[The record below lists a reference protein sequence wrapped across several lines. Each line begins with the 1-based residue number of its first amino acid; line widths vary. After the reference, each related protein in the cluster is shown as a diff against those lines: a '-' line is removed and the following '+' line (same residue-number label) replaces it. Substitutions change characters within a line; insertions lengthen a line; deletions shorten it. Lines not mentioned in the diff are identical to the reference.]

1 MVKEAK
7 RAPQLPKQQLLI
19 LAVCR
24 FAEPVAMT
32 SVYPYIP
39 EMIQSFNVRDDQ
51 VAKWAGLMSAVFS
64 LSQCLTGIAWGRASD
79 RFGRKPIILL
89 ALTCTMISSVMFGFS
104 KSLVWAF
111 ITRSMQ
117 GLSNGN
123 VGIIRTAVAE
133 LVPQRE
139 LQPRAFSVMPLVW
152 NIGSIFGPSFG
163 GSLVH
168 PVERYPQLFG
178 KIKVLEKFP
187 FALPNMLIS
196 VIFLFGI
203 TSGFLFLH
211 ETLEERKSR
220 PDYGLML
227 GKLLSAPCTRQRRRR
242 RTWSSNEEEDPFL
255 SGNSS
260 EMSSPV
266 TKPGVNVPPKQP
278 RWADVF
284 SRQSNINL
292 LVYTFL
298 AMHSVAYD
306 QLLPIFMHYPV
317 QSSKDPQVHLPW
329 KFAGGFG
336 IDSNRI
342 GLLFTVYG
350 VFGMLI
356 QFFVFP
362 TFARKYGVL
371 NCLRACVLTFPLIY
385 VATPFTALLPTD
397 ASRQGVM
404 MGLMLIKC
412 FCGIFAFPCSTILL
426 TNSAASLKVLGTLN
440 GVATSISAIGRAA
453 GPALAGATFT
463 AGVDIGYVVISW
475 WTLAVVGIIGA
486 VPVWSLVEMEGF
498 GAIEDEDDDEDDEL
512 DDSDVFA
519 APTEPEPK
527 TSALQSSG
535 THARKVSVATAPF
548 EDVIGDE
555 SPSDSRQL
563 TPATS
568 RGSRDPSRRAS
579 LQLSRVASPIGL
591 GPGVVPAGA
600 RRYSSDLGATR
611 SGMGVG
617 GTSYY

>member
-39 EMIQSFNVRDDQ
+39 EMIQSFNVRDDK
-51 VAKWAGLMSAVFS
+51 VAKWAGLMSGVFS

-89 ALTCTMISSVMFGFS
+89 ALTCTMISSVLFGFS

-111 ITRSMQ
+111 IARSMQ

-133 LVPQRE
+133 LVPQKE

-168 PVERYPQLFG
+168 PVERYPHLFG
-178 KIKVLEKFP
+178 RLKLLEKFP

-196 VIFLFGI
+196 VLFLLGI

-211 ETLEERKSR
+211 ETLEEKKSS

-227 GKLLSAPCTRQRRRR
+227 GKLLAAPCTRQRRRR
-242 RTWSSNEEEDPFL
+242 RTWSTNEEEDPFL
-255 SGNSS
+255 SGTSS

-266 TKPGVNVPPKQP
+266 SKPGTNVPPKQP

-342 GLLFTVYG
+342 GLLFTIYG

-362 TFARKYGVL
+362 TFARRYGVL
-371 NCLRACVLTFPLIY
+371 NCLKACVLTFPFVYL
-385 VATPFTALLPTD
+385 ATPFTALLPTD
-397 ASRQGVM
+397 GSRQGVM
-404 MGLMLIKC
+404 IGLMLVKG

-475 WTLAVVGIIGA
+475 WTLAVVGIVGA

-498 GAIEDEDDDEDDEL
+498 GGGEDEDDDDEDDEI
-512 DDSDVFA
+512 DDVVFGDPA
-519 APTEPEPK
+519 DPNSK
-527 TSALQSSG
+527 SSALQTGG
-535 THARKVSVATAPF
+535 THARKASAATASF
-548 EDVIGDE
+548 EDVFDDE
-555 SPSDSRQL
+555 SPSESRQL

-591 GPGVVPAGA
+591 GPGVVPPGA

-611 SGMGVG
+611 SGLGPG